1 LTGWSTPEKL
11 AGLVSTGADEFYASQ
26 TNDGFL
32 YFTRAVG
39 GRQVILRVQLSSSD
53 NQAEELEPAIN
64 DDDAYHPFIAPDGSY
79 LLFNSY
85 TLSGGQGRATA

>member
-1 LTGWSTPEKL
+1 MSVGIFCLRCNFCALRDGDLWISRRILTGWSTPEKL

-53 NQAEELEPAIN
+53 NQAEEFGA
-64 DDDAYHPFIAPDGSY
+64 SY
-79 LLFNSY
+79 
-85 TLSGGQGRATA
+85 